1 MRLTAKS
8 RYAVTAL
15 LDLAIH
21 TQNTRVTLADIAGR
35 HHISLSY
42 LEQWF
47 SRLRKAGLVKG
58 IRGPGGGYLLAKS
71 VNDITIADI
80 IEGVNEPISV
90 RACAGD
96 ENCFNGG
103 RCLVHDLWE
112 DLDYE
117 ISSYLS
123 SITLADLIAQKSNA
137 RNRQVSESV
146 VTFTKS
152 FKS

>member
-47 SRLRKAGLVKG
+47 SRLRKAGLVTG
-58 IRGPGGGYLLAKS
+58 IRGPGGGYVLAKS
-71 VNDITIADI
+71 ANDITIAAI
-80 IEGVNEPISV
+80 IDGVNEAISV
-90 RACAGD
+90 RECNGE
-96 ENCFNGG
+96 ENCFHGN

-112 DLDYE
+112 DLDQE

-123 SITLADLIAQKSNA
+123 SITLADLITQKSQV
-137 RNRQVSESV
+137 RNRQVTESV
-146 VTFTKS
+146 VTFTQSVKS
-152 FKS
+152 

>member
-15 LDLAIH
+15 LDLVIH
-21 TQNTRVTLADIAGR
+21 TQNTRVTLADIADR
-35 HHISLSY
+35 QVISLSY
-42 LEQWF
+42 LEQLF
-47 SRLRKAGLVKG
+47 ARLRKAGLVKG

-71 VNDITIADI
+71 ANDITIADI
-80 IEGVNEPISV
+80 IEGVNESISV

-112 DLDYE
+112 NLDYE
-117 ISSYLS
+117 IASYLS
-123 SITLADLIAQKSNA
+123 NFTLADVLAQQSNA
-137 RNRQVSESV
+137 RNRQVTESV
-146 VTFTKS
+146 VTFTNSVKS
-152 FKS
+152 

>member
-15 LDLAIH
+15 LDLVIH
-21 TQNTRVTLADIAGR
+21 TQNTRVTLADIADR
-35 HHISLSY
+35 QVISLSY
-42 LEQWF
+42 LEQLF
-47 SRLRKAGLVKG
+47 ARLRKAGLVKG

-71 VNDITIADI
+71 ANDITIADI

-112 DLDYE
+112 NLDYE
-117 ISSYLS
+117 IASYLS
-123 SITLADLIAQKSNA
+123 NFTLADVLAQQSNA
-137 RNRQVSESV
+137 RNLQVAESV

-152 FKS
+152 VKS

>member
-15 LDLAIH
+15 LDLVIH
-21 TQNTRVTLADIAGR
+21 TQNTRVTLADIADR
-35 HHISLSY
+35 QVISLSY
-42 LEQWF
+42 LEQLF
-47 SRLRKAGLVKG
+47 ARLRKAGLVKG

-71 VNDITIADI
+71 ANDITIADI

-112 DLDYE
+112 NLDYE
-117 ISSYLS
+117 IASYLS
-123 SITLADLIAQKSNA
+123 NFTLADVLAQQSNA
-137 RNRQVSESV
+137 RNRQVAESV

-152 FKS
+152 VKS

>member
-15 LDLAIH
+15 LDLVIH
-21 TQNTRVTLADIAGR
+21 TQNTRVTLADIADR
-35 HHISLSY
+35 QVISLSY
-42 LEQWF
+42 LEQLF
-47 SRLRKAGLVKG
+47 ARLRKAGLVKG

-71 VNDITIADI
+71 ANDITIADI

-103 RCLVHDLWE
+103 RCLIHDLWA
-112 DLDYE
+112 DLDQE
-117 ISSYLS
+117 IASYLS
-123 SITLADLIAQKSNA
+123 NFTLADVLAQQNNF
-137 RNRQVSESV
+137 RNSQVAESV

-152 FKS
+152 VKS

>member
-1 MRLTAKS
+1 MKLTAKS

-21 TQNTRVTLADIAGR
+21 TPNTRVTLADIAGR

-42 LEQWF
+42 LERWF
-47 SRLRKAGLVKG
+47 SRLRKAVLVTG
-58 IRGPGGGYLLAKS
+58 IRGPGGGYVLAKS
-71 VNDITIADI
+71 ANNITIAAI
-80 IEGVNEPISV
+80 IDGVNEAISV
-90 RACAGD
+90 RECNGE
-96 ENCFNGG
+96 ENCFHGN

-112 DLDYE
+112 DLDQE

-123 SITLADLIAQKSNA
+123 NITLADLIAQKSQV
-137 RNRQVSESV
+137 RNRQVTESV

-152 FKS
+152 VKS

>member
-15 LDLAIH
+15 LDLVIH
-21 TQNTRVTLADIAGR
+21 TQNTRVTLADIADR
-35 HHISLSY
+35 QVISLSY
-42 LEQWF
+42 LEQLF
-47 SRLRKAGLVKG
+47 ARLRKAGLVKG

-71 VNDITIADI
+71 ANDITIADI

-112 DLDYE
+112 NLDYE
-117 ISSYLS
+117 IASYLS
-123 SITLADLIAQKSNA
+123 NFTLADVLAQQSNA
-137 RNRQVSESV
+137 RNRQVTESV
-146 VTFTKS
+146 VTFTQSIKS
-152 FKS
+152 

>member
-15 LDLAIH
+15 LDLVIH
-21 TQNTRVTLADIAGR
+21 TQNTRVTLADIADR
-35 HHISLSY
+35 QVISLSY
-42 LEQWF
+42 LEQLF
-47 SRLRKAGLVKG
+47 ARLRKAGLVKG

-71 VNDITIADI
+71 ANDITIADI

-112 DLDYE
+112 NLDYE
-117 ISSYLS
+117 IASYLS
-123 SITLADLIAQKSNA
+123 NFTLADVLAQQSNA
-137 RNRQVSESV
+137 RNRQVTESV
-146 VTFTKS
+146 VTFTNSVKS
-152 FKS
+152 